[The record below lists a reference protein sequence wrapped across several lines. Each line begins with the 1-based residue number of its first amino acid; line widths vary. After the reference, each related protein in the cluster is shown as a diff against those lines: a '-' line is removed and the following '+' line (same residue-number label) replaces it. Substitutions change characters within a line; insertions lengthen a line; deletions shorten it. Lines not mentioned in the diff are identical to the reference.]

1 MVLVMIA
8 GQIDG
13 INGKGFIGWA
23 PLISS
28 TQSPVGALPSP
39 WLHWF
44 SLISSLSLEE
54 KNPNEEK
61 EEGEHK
67 KVEEEEHEKEE
78 AFFLSTQSP

>member
-54 KNPNEEK
+54 KDSNKEK

-67 KVEEEEHEKEE
+67 KEQ

>member
-13 INGKGFIGWA
+13 INVKGFIGCS
-23 PLISS
+23 LISS

-54 KNPNEEK
+54 KDSNKEK

-67 KVEEEEHEKEE
+67 KEQ

>member
-23 PLISS
+23 PVISS

-44 SLISSLSLEE
+44 SLISPLSLEE
-54 KNPNEEK
+54 KDSNEEM
-61 EEGEHK
+61 
-67 KVEEEEHEKEE
+67 EEEEHEKEE
-78 AFFLSTQSP
+78 EFFLSTQSP